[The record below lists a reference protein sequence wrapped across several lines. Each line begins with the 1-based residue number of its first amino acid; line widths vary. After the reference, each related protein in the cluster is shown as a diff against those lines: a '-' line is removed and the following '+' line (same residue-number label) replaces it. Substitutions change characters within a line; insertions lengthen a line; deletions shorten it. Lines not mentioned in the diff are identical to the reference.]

1 MKSNNLYKILLAVLV
16 FFGITAC
23 EDRELIMVENQSAPI
38 VMDLSASTLFLDQN
52 FPANPALTVT
62 WTAATYSVPTEIRYK
77 VEASV
82 DEKFT
87 TPLELANVA
96 ESSNTVT
103 FTVDEMNKS
112 AITLGMSPAVSS
124 KMYLRVVSYLGT
136 GQMMSAVSN
145 VTSLQITPYVLSY
158 PDFYLVGGATAVDW
172 TASAAQI
179 LYKDANLSYIY
190 TYLKPGNFRFL
201 GQQDWNPTNYSLND
215 PGIKEN
221 YRYFN
226 QWPATIAPDTAEQEN
241 MIFSG
246 AEGIYKIT
254 INAAADKKTL
264 DIVPASVFGFN
275 YETVYLVGSI
285 AGNNWTPENAVEMT
299 KTAEGVYEF
308 TTAIENGTEFKIL
321 GQKSWGDLDW
331 GNISGNGHTGFLGP
345 KGDNGNIKF
354 DGGGSEYKITV
365 NIKRGT
371 YSIVKL

>member
-1 MKSNNLYKILLAVLV
+1 
-16 FFGITAC
+16 
-23 EDRELIMVENQSAPI
+23 
-38 VMDLSASTLFLDQN
+38 
-52 FPANPALTVT
+52 
-62 WTAATYSVPTEIRYK
+62 
-77 VEASV
+77 
-82 DEKFT
+82 
-87 TPLELANVA
+87 
-96 ESSNTVT
+96 
-103 FTVDEMNKS
+103 
-112 AITLGMSPAVSS
+112 
-124 KMYLRVVSYLGT
+124 
-136 GQMMSAVSN
+136 MMSAVSN

>member
-1 MKSNNLYKILLAVLV
+1 MLLAVLV
-16 FFGITAC
+16 FLGIMSC
-23 EDRELIMVENQSAPI
+23 QDRELITVENQSAPI

-77 VEASV
+77 VEASA

-87 TPLELANVA
+87 TPLELATVA
-96 ESSNTVT
+96 ESSNAVT

-172 TASAAQI
+172 NASAAQI

-246 AEGIYKIT
+246 TEGIYKIT

-264 DIVPASVFGFN
+264 DIVPSSVSGFN
-275 YETVYLVGSI
+275 FDTVYVVGNV
-285 AGNNWTPENAVEMT
+285 AGNNWNADNAIAMT
-299 KTAEGVYEF
+299 KTGEGVYEF
-308 TTAIENGTEFKIL
+308 TTTLDNGAEFKIL
-321 GQKSWGDLDW
+321 GQKSFGDLDW
-331 GNISGNGHTGFLGP
+331 GNIGGNGNTGFLGP

-371 YSIVKL
+371 YSIVKI